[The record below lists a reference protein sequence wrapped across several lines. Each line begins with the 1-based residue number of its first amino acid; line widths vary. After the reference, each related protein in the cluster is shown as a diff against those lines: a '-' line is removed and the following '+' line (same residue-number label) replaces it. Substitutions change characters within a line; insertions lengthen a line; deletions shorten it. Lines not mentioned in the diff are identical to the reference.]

1 LLAVVAPGGLDDAGM
16 VPFRPP
22 MRCPSCSS
30 EVAESARFCPG
41 CGSPVAQATSTPTRT
56 VHHGRPAADE
66 SPGSGL
72 AGDDRFAP
80 GTLLAG
86 RYRIIGLLGRGGMG
100 EVYRA
105 DDLKLGRPVA
115 LKFLPAG
122 LESEP
127 GRLGRFLT
135 EVRLALNV
143 THPNVCRVHDI
154 AEAGGHNFISM
165 EYVDGEDLASLLR
178 RIGRFPGDRAI
189 RVARQLCAGLA
200 AAHEQGILHRDLKPG
215 NVMIDGRGQ
224 VKITDF
230 GLARIAAEIKGPE
243 SRLGTPAY
251 MAPEQLAGREVTVR
265 SDIYALGLVL
275 YELFTGRHAFEG
287 RTPAERQRHP
297 SSATPM
303 SPASLVDGIDPAVE
317 RVILRCLERDANLR
331 PSSAIAVTAA
341 LPGGDPIAA
350 ALAAGETPSPEL
362 LAEAGQSG
370 GLRPLL
376 AWAGLAAFLLGLG
389 LVVLLADRS
398 QLILMVPL
406 DKPPEV
412 LTSRAQEILRASG
425 YADKPAD
432 QLHCF
437 LPNNDYLSHLEKLGT
452 RADIP
457 KAMRA
462 GRPAGMLFWYRQSPA
477 PLIRQG
483 PATIGDWFTDPP
495 NTAPGMAQVVLDPQ
509 GRLQSLAAV
518 PPDRTGPE
526 ERESPTDWRPLLA
539 AAELDPASLKEAAPS
554 WAPPVYADR
563 RVAWE
568 GTYPGAPDV
577 PIHVEAAAC
586 GGRPVWFRILEPWVE
601 TTTREAPPDPGRSRV
616 SELVM
621 AAAFVVMLT
630 GAAILAVRNVRLGR
644 GDRRTALRFALYLG
658 AARMVWFLGA
668 HHLATQN
675 EITIFMG
682 HLSYALQRFGLVWIL
697 YMALEPYARRLW
709 PQMLVSWVRLFDGRL
724 RDPLVGRDLLI
735 GSLAG
740 IVVALTQRL
749 VRGYTGAL
757 GLKPFLPDADA
768 IDFEALRG
776 LRHAVTMV
784 AIAHTL
790 SVLDFLVPV
799 TLFLVF
805 RVLTRRTWAAIV
817 VVSLIGFVGLYP
829 GAGNLTVWIAGTVP
843 LMVMFW
849 YLYLRVGLLPLILCA
864 SIKDL
869 VVHLP
874 LTFDLSSWY
883 APAGLPALLVV
894 LLVAYWGFRTSV
906 AGRPLFRD
914 EILEGDALPRA
925 AG

>member
-1 LLAVVAPGGLDDAGM
+1 
-16 VPFRPP
+16 
-22 MRCPSCSS
+22 
-30 EVAESARFCPG
+30 
-41 CGSPVAQATSTPTRT
+41 
-56 VHHGRPAADE
+56 
-66 SPGSGL
+66 
-72 AGDDRFAP
+72 
-80 GTLLAG
+80 
-86 RYRIIGLLGRGGMG
+86 
-100 EVYRA
+100 
-105 DDLKLGRPVA
+105 
-115 LKFLPAG
+115 
-122 LESEP
+122 
-127 GRLGRFLT
+127 
-135 EVRLALNV
+135 
-143 THPNVCRVHDI
+143 
-154 AEAGGHNFISM
+154 
-165 EYVDGEDLASLLR
+165 
-178 RIGRFPGDRAI
+178 
-189 RVARQLCAGLA
+189 VARQLCAGIA

-230 GLARIAAEIKGPE
+230 GLAGIAAELKGPE

-251 MAPEQLAGREVTVR
+251 MAPEQLAGREITVR

-297 SSATPM
+297 SGATPM

-317 RVILRCLERDANLR
+317 RVILRCLEKDATLR

-350 ALAAGETPSPEL
+350 ALAAGETPSQEL

-370 GLRPLL
+370 GLRPAL
-376 AWAGLAAFLLGLG
+376 AWTGLAVFLAALG
-389 LVVLLADRS
+389 LVVVLADRS
-398 QLILMVPL
+398 QLMRMVPL
-406 DKPPEV
+406 DKSPEV
-412 LTSRAQEILRASG
+412 LTARAQEILRASG
-425 YADKPAD
+425 YADRPAD
-432 QLHCF
+432 QLQCF
-437 LPNNDYLSHLEKLGT
+437 APNNDYLSHLEKLGT

-457 KAMRA
+457 KAMRG
-462 GRPAGMLFWYRQSPA
+462 GRPAGMLFWYRQSPV
-477 PLIRQG
+477 PLTKLG

-509 GRLQSLAAV
+509 GRLQSLTVV
-518 PPDRTGPE
+518 PPDRAGSAEPE
-526 ERESPTDWRPLLA
+526 TPADWRPLLA
-539 AAELDPASLKEAAPS
+539 AAELDPASLKEVAPS

-563 RVAWE
+563 RAAWE
-568 GTYPGAPDV
+568 GTYPGEPDV

-616 SELVM
+616 SDLVM
-621 AAAFVVMLT
+621 TASFVVMLT
-630 GAAILAVRNVRLGR
+630 GAAILAFRNVRLGR

-668 HHLATQN
+668 HHVATQY

-740 IVVALTQRL
+740 IAVALTQRL

-768 IDFEALRG
+768 FEVLRG
-776 LRHAVTMV
+776 LRYAVTTV

-799 TLFLVF
+799 MLFLVV
-805 RVLTRRTWAAIV
+805 RVLTRRTWAGIAIV
-817 VVSLIGFVGLYP
+817 SLVGIVGLYP
-829 GAGNLTVWIAGTVP
+829 GAGNVPIWLLGTLPILV
-843 LMVMFW
+843 LFW

-869 VVHLP
+869 VTHLP

-883 APAGLPALLVV
+883 APAGLPGLLLVLLVV
-894 LLVAYWGFRTSV
+894 FWGFRTSV